1 MTERSRYEQK
11 CIDCGNSDF
20 VEDRAAGDLTCQV
33 LLSSKVAISTP
44 CACGLETGVRRRVG

>member
-11 CIDCGNSDF
+11 CVDCGNSDF

-33 LLSSKVAISTP
+33 LLSSTVAISTP
-44 CACGLETGVRRRVG
+44 CACGIETGVRRRVG